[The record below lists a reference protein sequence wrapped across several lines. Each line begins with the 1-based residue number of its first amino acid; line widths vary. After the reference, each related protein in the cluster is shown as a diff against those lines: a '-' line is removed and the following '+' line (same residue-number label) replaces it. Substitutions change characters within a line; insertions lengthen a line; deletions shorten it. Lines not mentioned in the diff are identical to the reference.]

1 MMPFAGFISAYFG
14 PRRTMTIV
22 MLISSLFSFA
32 YTFIITIPKF
42 GYVADPRLPYWDQLP
57 LLTPFIVR
65 PDRTGRPNAISFRF
79 HLGFI
84 LRVLLGVVH
93 SPTFPLLQA
102 MWSQWAPIQEKSR
115 LVCCH
120 FVGVPF
126 GSVFIV
132 RVFHAIK
139 FTNDFKIQVFL
150 ESRIVTQWK
159 LWLVENWVMHLVGEV
174 CFILL
179 PYSTY
184 FAQYYSLSWFVIH
197 PGSVIWNFLIH
208 RLCQIWTIWYGSSRI
223 HVWIILPIAC

>member
-42 GYVADPRLPYWDQLP
+42 GYVPESGLPVTLLRVSVWDQLP
-57 LLTPFIVR
+57 LFTPFIVR
-65 PDRTGRPNAISFRF
+65 PDRTGGPNAISFRF

-139 FTNDFKIQVFL
+139 FTNDFKIQVLL

-159 LWLVENWVMHLVGEV
+159 LWLVEN
-174 CFILL
+174 
-179 PYSTY
+179 
-184 FAQYYSLSWFVIH
+184 
-197 PGSVIWNFLIH
+197 
-208 RLCQIWTIWYGSSRI
+208 
-223 HVWIILPIAC
+223 